1 MYYSLSAQDHVQNF
15 RKTVGA
21 LSPRTMGVDI
31 RYVLVYPEE
40 NRP

>member
-1 MYYSLSAQDHVQNF
+1 MDNEMYYSLSAQDHVQNF

-31 RYVLVYPEE
+31 RYKF
-40 NRP
+40 